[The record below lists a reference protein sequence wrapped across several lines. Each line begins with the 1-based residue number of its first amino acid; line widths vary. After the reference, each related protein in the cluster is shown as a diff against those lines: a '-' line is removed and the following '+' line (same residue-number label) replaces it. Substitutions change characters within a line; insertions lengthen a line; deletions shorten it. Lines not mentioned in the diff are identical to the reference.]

1 MRTSGTYV
9 IMQKIISAFM
19 YRTNRALS
27 FLGMSMCL
35 ALMFISSWYY
45 AIVAMGI
52 AGMIYKYIE
61 YQGYVWNSLY
71 TVLMFLSCNYKF
83 SCGLLWWLFFHV
95 TFAYK

>member
-1 MRTSGTYV
+1 
-9 IMQKIISAFM
+9 M

-71 TVLMFLSCNYKF
+71 TVLMFLS
-83 SCGLLWWLFFHV
+83 
-95 TFAYK
+95 

>member
-1 MRTSGTYV
+1 MHTGNVQVYV
-9 IMQKIISAFM
+9 
-19 YRTNRALS
+19 THRALS

-61 YQGYVWNSLY
+61 YQGYVPLTY
-71 TVLMFLSCNYKF
+71 T
-83 SCGLLWWLFFHV
+83 GL
-95 TFAYK
+95 

>member
-1 MRTSGTYV
+1 
-9 IMQKIISAFM
+9 M

-61 YQGYVWNSLY
+61 YQGYVWNPLY
-71 TVLMFLSCNYKF
+71 TALTLLSYNYKF
-83 SCGLLWWLFFHV
+83 SCGLLLWLFFHV